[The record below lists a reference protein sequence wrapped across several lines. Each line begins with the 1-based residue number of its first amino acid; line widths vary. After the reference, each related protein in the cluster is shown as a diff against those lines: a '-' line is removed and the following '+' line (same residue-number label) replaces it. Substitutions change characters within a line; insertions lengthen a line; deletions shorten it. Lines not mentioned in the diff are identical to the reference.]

1 MVSSNPSKRK
11 TANISAQ
18 QWEEFAASR
27 RTVRDFLPT
36 PVPQEIID
44 AILTD
49 AMTAPSWSNTRP
61 YLVAVASGEKRNRSS
76 EALLK
81 RVDLLNGAKRGGIIA
96 KIKFLLS
103 GYIFPMSEYPVV
115 KPYPKDLNPRR
126 IRVGKGLY
134 ENMGIRRGD
143 AAARDAQ
150 MRRNFEFF
158 GAPTAIF
165 IFTHKG
171 LGEYSVSDAGLFMQN
186 LMLSA
191 HARGLGT
198 CAQGMLAIWPR
209 PVRREFKAALSKHS
223 RQYRLLV
230 GISLGYPSGAAVN
243 DFEAER
249 LPISEITLD

>member
-1 MVSSNPSKRK
+1 MTSTSGKRK
-11 TANISAQ
+11 ASKITAE

-61 YLVAVASGEKRNRSS
+61 YLVAVATGEKRDRISA
-76 EALLK
+76 ALLR
-81 RVDLLNGAKRGGIIA
+81 RVDGLNAAKRGGLLA
-96 KIKFLLS
+96 KVKFLLS
-103 GYIFPMSEYPVV
+103 GYVFPMSEYPVV

-134 ENMGIRRGD
+134 ENMGIQRGD
-143 AAARDAQ
+143 AAGRDAQ

-198 CAQGMLAIWPR
+198 CAQGMLAIWPK
-209 PVRREFKAALSKHS
+209 PVRCEFKTALAKHS

-230 GISLGYPSGAAVN
+230 GISLGYPSDASVN

-249 LPISEITLD
+249 LPIAEITLD